1 LNCIGKLKNISLII
15 TRNLLKGFDGA
26 FYAATKQ
33 KQPKFRTL
41 KVIELKRIVSSLLLF
56 LVISSQI
63 GTYMVYAVQQA
74 INKENIAQTMAHQ
87 LPEDQLVKIKNT
99 KAIDWE
105 EAGKEFT
112 LNGIFYD
119 VVKTEKING
128 ETWFYCIND
137 TMQTQLYNNYTVS
150 LNTKTEGLPLNK
162 ESKQVLKFSLSYF
175 ILDPSTEQQKW
186 AALNNTYYLNFG
198 QDIPSIALPIHAPPP
213 KLV

>member
-1 LNCIGKLKNISLII
+1 
-15 TRNLLKGFDGA
+15 
-26 FYAATKQ
+26 
-33 KQPKFRTL
+33 
-41 KVIELKRIVSSLLLF
+41 LKRIVSSILFF

-63 GTYMVYAVQQA
+63 GTYLVYAVQQA

-162 ESKQVLKFSLSYF
+162 ESKQALKFSLSYF
-175 ILDPSTEQQKW
+175 LVYPTTAMLAFNGLNKISYYSIEQEIL
-186 AALNNTYYLNFG
+186 
-198 QDIPSIALPIHAPPP
+198 SITLPIDAPPP

>member
-1 LNCIGKLKNISLII
+1 MLII
-15 TRNLLKGFDGA
+15 TRNLLKGLHGA
-26 FYAATKQ
+26 FYAAAKQ
-33 KQPKFRTL
+33 KQLKFRIL
-41 KVIELKRIVSSLLLF
+41 KAIELKRIVSSILLF

-63 GTYMVYAVQQA
+63 GTYLVYAVQQA

-87 LPEDQLVKIKNT
+87 LPVDQLVKIKNT

-150 LNTKTEGLPLNK
+150 LNNKTEGLPLNK
-162 ESKQVLKFSLSYF
+162 ESKQALKFSLSYF
-175 ILDPSTEQQKW
+175 LVYPTTGMLAFNSLNKISYYSIEQEIL
-186 AALNNTYYLNFG
+186 
-198 QDIPSIALPIHAPPP
+198 SITLPIDAPPP

>member
-1 LNCIGKLKNISLII
+1 M
-15 TRNLLKGFDGA
+15 GFDGA

-33 KQPKFRTL
+33 KQLKFRTL
-41 KVIELKRIVSSLLLF
+41 KVIELKRIVSSILLF

-63 GTYMVYAVQQA
+63 GTYLVYAVQQA

-119 VVKTEKING
+119 VVKTEKINQ

-150 LNTKTEGLPLNK
+150 LNNKTEGLPLNK
-162 ESKQVLKFSLSYF
+162 ESKQALKFSLSYF
-175 ILDPSTEQQKW
+175 ILDPSTEQSRW
-186 AALNNTYYLNFG
+186 AAFNKTYYFNFG
-198 QDIPSIALPIHAPPP
+198 QEILSIALPINAPPP